1 MSSLYIGRAI
11 NSLLRDNLA
20 LVRAVGQKIYPIVAE
35 VSTTYPFIIYRRS
48 SLTPAS
54 NKDQRAEAVYLDVF
68 VVTERYATG
77 VDIAEL
83 VRTAL
88 ERGNYSDTKIQ
99 DIKLVN
105 ASEDFLDD
113 AFIQNLTFKIDIS

>member
-1 MSSLYIGRAI
+1 MSSLYIGKAI
-11 NSLLRDNLA
+11 NSLLRANEEL
-20 LVRAVGQKIYPIVAE
+20 LSAVGQKIYPIVAE

-54 NKDQRAEAVYLDVF
+54 NKDQQAEAVYLDVF

>member
-1 MSSLYIGRAI
+1 MSSLYIGKAI
-11 NSLLRDNLA
+11 NSLLRANEEL
-20 LVRAVGQKIYPIVAE
+20 LSAVGQKIYPIVAE

-54 NKDQRAEAVYLDVF
+54 NKDQQAEAIYLDVF

>member
-68 VVTERYATG
+68 VVAERYATG

-83 VRTAL
+83 VRSAL
-88 ERGNYSDTKIQ
+88 ERGNYSDKDIE